1 MHTRAVEC
9 YGGGCRALLCCMLA
23 RKFDQGLV
31 LCIPVLLYYLVV
43 KLISSGRQPIVR
55 GKRATALSNEFCTV
69 QVLKELKNL
78 FLLRNS
84 GVFGF
89 QGL

>member
-1 MHTRAVEC
+1 MHTHAVER

-31 LCIPVLLYYLVV
+31 LCIPLLYYLVV

-55 GKRATALSNEFCTV
+55 GKRATAGTKGTRESVPFTE
-69 QVLKELKNL
+69 
-78 FLLRNS
+78 
-84 GVFGF
+84 
-89 QGL
+89 